1 MTAINQN
8 KPCETQEIN
17 QVLDTCHPNYKSVLS
32 QSNLM
37 DEVKELVNE
46 KAQFLKGFSRELVI
60 YEAVIKVVARYSQL
74 EPSIWF

>member
-1 MTAINQN
+1 MKTTHKTCQN
-8 KPCETQEIN
+8 QEIE
-17 QVLDTCHPNYKSVLS
+17 QVLNTCHPSYTSVLS

-60 YEAVIKVVARYSQL
+60 YEAVIKVISRHGQL
-74 EPSIWF
+74 EPSIWFG